1 MLLKVLVDNNTY
13 IDQYYLGE
21 PAVCYYL
28 EDEEERILFDVG
40 YSDVFIHNAK
50 KMGINIS
57 DVSKIIC
64 SHGHND
70 HIGGFSYFGKEYGL
84 QKKTVI
90 AHPETFN
97 KKIYEGEEIGSL
109 YSTEEMKKIFS

>member
-1 MLLKVLVDNNTY
+1 MIDLLLKVLVDNFTY

-28 EDEEERILFDVG
+28 EDAEEKILFDVG

-50 KMGINIS
+50 KMGININ
-57 DVSKIIC
+57 DISKIIC

-70 HIGGFSYFGKEYGL
+70 HVGVRQFG
-84 QKKTVI
+84 
-90 AHPETFN
+90 A
-97 KKIYEGEEIGSL
+97 
-109 YSTEEMKKIFS
+109 